1 MAEPARITVIAGVNG
16 AGKSSVVGEQLRQSG
31 GEYFNPDEVTRKF
44 LAASNSM
51 TLEDANSRAW
61 DEGKRRLEDAIRDK
75 ADFVFETT
83 LGGTTITELL
93 SKALDEGLEVALFY
107 VGLEK
112 VELHL
117 ARVRA
122 RVQAGGHDIPESR
135 IRERY
140 TSSLKNLVKLAPRLT
155 ALRVFDNSIEADPK
169 IGKAPAPRELL
180 RSECGK
186 VTAHCDLATCP
197 DWAKPILGLLLRGTE
212 PAE

>member
-1 MAEPARITVIAGVNG
+1 MAERARITVIAGVNG
-16 AGKSSVVGEQLRQSG
+16 AGKSSVVGERLRQSG

-44 LAASNSM
+44 LAASKSL
-51 TLEDANSRAW
+51 TLAEANSCAW

-83 LGGTTITELL
+83 LGGATMTELL
-93 SKALDEGLEVALFY
+93 FKALDEGLEVALLY

-117 ARVRA
+117 ARVRG
-122 RVQAGGHDIPESR
+122 RVQSGGHDIPESK

-155 ALRVFDNSIEADPK
+155 ELRVFDNSVDSDPK
-169 IGKAPAPRELL
+169 TGKPPAPRELL
-180 RSECGK
+180 RSEGGR
-186 VTAHCDLATCP
+186 VTSHCEFATCP
-197 DWAKPILGLLLRGTE
+197 EWVKPVLGLLLRGSE
-212 PAE
+212 PPE